1 MELKQQIVGWVREI
15 DNLRTEL
22 ADHWS
27 KVQKSIAAGRVD
39 DAISL
44 LNGYFH
50 LKEQLEGVE
59 ARLASALH
67 TSFSD
72 K

>member
-1 MELKQQIVGWVREI
+1 MEVKQQIVGWVREI
-15 DNLRTEL
+15 DSLRAEL

-27 KVQKSIAAGRVD
+27 KAQRSVAAGRVD

-44 LNGYFH
+44 LNRYFY
-50 LKEQLEGVE
+50 LREQLEGVE
-59 ARLASALH
+59 AKLAGTLRG
-67 TSFSD
+67 SFSD